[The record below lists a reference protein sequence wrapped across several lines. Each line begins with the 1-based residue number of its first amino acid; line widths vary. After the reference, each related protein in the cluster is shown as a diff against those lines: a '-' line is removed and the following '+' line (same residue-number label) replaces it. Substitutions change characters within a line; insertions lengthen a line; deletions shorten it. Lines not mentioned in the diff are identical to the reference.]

1 MVAVIANLTA
11 IAPTAPTYLVIY
23 PATPNKAPN
32 SSDITLSPGEVLPNL
47 VVVQLDPLTGAGQG
61 DADLY
66 NAAGSVNA
74 VVDIEGWF
82 Q

>member
-11 IAPTAPTYLVIY
+11 IAPTAATYLVMY

-32 SSDITLSPGEVLPNL
+32 ASDINLSSGEVLPNL
-47 VVVQLDPLTGAGQG
+47 VVVELDPLAGAGQG
-61 DADLY
+61 DVDLY